1 MTHQVTILTDDA
13 ASDWASPLAKC
24 DDNEAIVAIDTE
36 WDSGKTD
43 PTEPK
48 TRAYEDVLSIQ
59 LVMYFRG
66 RLCRVFIKRELD
78 SEPFYFNDCLKQ
90 IYAFANKHSN
100 IHEHFTAEKRLLN
113 NKKYPDATPL
123 KLSFIAYWGG
133 VDYSAM
139 KDWEKVLDSGKV
151 LAVNKHAIV
160 TPVDMAVSYTDTP
173 HKRRLTFTTS
183 MRDMLK
189 WAPAG
194 SNLEKIG
201 EMLHY
206 PKLNTEA
213 WDKQDGNVIGH
224 YKGHMSELWLR
235 RPDDF
240 IDYAMRDSDITLM
253 YYASLVGQ
261 TGMYPLPS
269 SASSYAAKLVI
280 AELESRH
287 VGGSVNDS
295 ADFVDDLKSR
305 AALGYVLP
313 VQYYDKN
320 HKPIYDTQA
329 TIDQVRP
336 TKYNTAFW
344 RAVDAYYGG
353 LNVAYVSGYI
363 GNAMYTVDI
372 DLEGSYNTN
381 GHLIPSL
388 RPSARTVTTA
398 SGREIKRSYTFDAM
412 DDGTAQSTIAKLY
425 EFCSDELN
433 GVYTVGVCTATV
445 EWPPDAQFIT
455 TPHRRNDLESPVYVR
470 SVGVDGE
477 DSIADTLTLTDVL
490 NAFEAGA
497 KIHLITLDICPQS
510 ILAQDLATGKLNAW
524 GAVQDQMAKQRAT
537 AIANGDTFGNQFYKL
552 VGNVVYGKTGQ
563 GLHRKNTRDFESNE
577 TSLEPLSSISEP
589 FQAAQYTALTRY
601 HLRVLLDAIDQVVP
615 GRHFMQSATTDGVAI
630 SSDIAFADSE
640 FSDFGLD
647 YYNQKINE
655 AMKDIAS
662 PVYKMA
668 VNKYFN
674 GRCFKFKGLSHTT
687 AFTLKTRVNGTRDR
701 TLEALASINGKT
713 ATDVV
718 TLLEQHVSKIVNEQN
733 RIINIVE
740 MKHSTKAKHLLS
752 EKTQFVTV
760 ALGFDF
766 SRLPTTFITTQNGL
780 GYYQTQPFETQDQLL
795 TYKAAFTTMLKTDG
809 YYIYTT
815 TAAPFFLATISNFG
829 AGSLHLPK
837 KFDLT
842 YQVRQLGRALPPGFT
857 DARAVYDKL
866 VAIGYSATWRNFR
879 KLVAQ
884 EVDVTQIDWM
894 SVYVIE
900 QKIDADLGLTPNQK
914 SDQKTGAVFQNRAT
928 RIIAQSQSYQRFASR
943 SFFCIYGM
951 SQKCA
956 PDDRDELSVM
966 AT

>member
-1 MTHQVTILTDDA
+1 MTHRVTILSDDA
-13 ASDWASPLAKC
+13 SPDWASPLSKC
-24 DDNEAIVAIDTE
+24 EDNEIVVAIDTE

-43 PTEPK
+43 PTQPK

-59 LVMYFRG
+59 LVMCFRG
-66 RLCRVFIKRELD
+66 RLRRVFIKRDLN
-78 SEPFYFNDCLKQ
+78 SEPFYFAESLKQ
-90 IYAFANKHSN
+90 IYEFANAHSN
-100 IHEHFTAEKRLLN
+100 THEHFTAEKRLLT
-113 NKKYPDATPL
+113 NKKYPDAKPL
-123 KLSFIAYWGG
+123 KIAFIAYWGG

-206 PKLNTEA
+206 PKLDTEV
-213 WDKQDGNVIGH
+213 WDIQDGNTVGF
-224 YKGHMSELWLR
+224 YKSHMSELWTQ

-240 IDYAMRDSDITLM
+240 VSYAMTDSDITLM

-280 AELESRH
+280 AVLESRH
-287 VGGSVNDS
+287 AS
-295 ADFVDDLKSR
+295 DLKSR
-305 AALGYVLP
+305 SALGYVLP
-313 VQYYDKN
+313 VQYYDKHHN
-320 HKPIYDTQA
+320 AVYDSQA
-329 TIDQVRP
+329 TIDQVKP
-336 TKYNTAFW
+336 TKYNTAFR

-353 LNVAYVSGYI
+353 LNVAYVSGYV
-363 GNAMYTVDI
+363 GNGMYTVDI

-388 RPSARTVTTA
+388 QPAARTVITA
-398 SGREIKRSYTFDAM
+398 SGREIKRSYTFEVM
-412 DDGTAQSTIAKLY
+412 DDATAQATLTKLY
-425 EFCSDELN
+425 RFCNEELN

-470 SVGVDGE
+470 SVGVDGD

-510 ILAQDLATGKLNAW
+510 ILAQDLSVGKLNAW
-524 GAVQDQMAKQRAT
+524 GSVQDKMAKQRAV
-537 AIANGDTFGNQFYKL
+537 AIANGDSFGNQFYKL

-577 TSLEPLSSISEP
+577 TSLEPLSPISEP

-601 HLRVLLDAIDQVVP
+601 HLRILLDAIDKVVP
-615 GRHFMQSATTDGVAI
+615 GNHFMQSATTDGVAI
-630 SSDIAFADSE
+630 SSDVAFADSE

-655 AMKDIAS
+655 TMKDIAS
-662 PVYKMA
+662 PVYRT
-668 VNKYFN
+668 VVDTYFH
-674 GRCFKFKGLSHTT
+674 GRCFKFKGLSHET

-701 TLEALASINGKT
+701 KLEALASINGKT

-718 TLLEQHVSKIVNEQN
+718 ELLEQHVSKIINEQN
-733 RIINIVE
+733 RIINIVD
-740 MKHSTKAKHLLS
+740 MKHNSKAKHLLS
-752 EKTQFVTV
+752 EKTQYVTV

-766 SRLPTTFITTQNGL
+766 SRLPTKFVSTQNGL
-780 GYYQTQPFETQDQLL
+780 GYYQTKPFETQDELL
-795 TYKAAFTTMLKTDG
+795 TFKAAFTKMLKADG
-809 YYIYTT
+809 YYIYTAA
-815 TAAPFFLATISNFG
+815 AAPFFLATIDNFHDG
-829 AGSLHLPK
+829 LRLPK
-837 KFDLT
+837 KFDLS
-842 YQVRQLGRALPPGFT
+842 YQVRQLGRALPPGYQN
-857 DARAVYDKL
+857 ARDVYDKL
-866 VAIGYSATWRNFR
+866 VTVGYTATWRNFR
-879 KLVAQ
+879 KLIAQ

-900 QKIDADLGLTPNQK
+900 QKIDADLGLKPNQK
-914 SDQKTGAVFQNRAT
+914 SDKITGAVIKKRAT
-928 RIIAQSQSYQRFASR
+928 KIIAKIQSYQRFASR
-943 SFFCIYGM
+943 SYFCIYGR
-951 SQKCA
+951 SQTHA
-956 PDDRDELSVM
+956 PSDRVESGVVM
-966 AT
+966 T